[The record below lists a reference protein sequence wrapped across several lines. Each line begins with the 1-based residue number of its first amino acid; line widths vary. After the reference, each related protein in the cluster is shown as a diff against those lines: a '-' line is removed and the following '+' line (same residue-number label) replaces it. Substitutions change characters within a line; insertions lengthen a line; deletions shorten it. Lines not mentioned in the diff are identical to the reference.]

1 LGEGYLLSGKRKIKN
16 GVGGKYMIPCEVYN
30 DLIMLYVSEECTEC
44 TRQLVE
50 EHLKACPNCQKY
62 YQGLLEPITQVEL
75 EPDLLEEKVKEFE
88 VKKSFLKIRKRW
100 FISLVSVVLILGLT
114 ISIGYLTYNQ
124 VRGQG
129 ICFTNPDELMMS
141 KSFIKAIKN
150 GNYEK
155 AFSMLNIEKMYKYIT
170 FDQVENL
177 VHLQGRLY
185 SVEPIHEW
193 SMDEK
198 EVLINKVTMCS
209 DYYRKMG
216 FKGYKEKQWKEFLRR
231 MENMKSQGVT
241 ITDYTIDAIYY
252 MKNVDNGKGCWDIDF
267 KVKCSNQDIGWI
279 TLRIYNGAL
288 LIIDGKWS
296 TNMLQ
301 NNLFLPEDVENFYT
315 YTYTGERELWN
326 AELKVIET
334 PKFTKTDSGL
344 DVKIEAKR
352 VLVIT
357 YNGELADLSS
367 SKNIEITYRCNDESY
382 NRVSG
387 IIGNISS
394 KTFTLNSVITNGI
407 LYDGDDI
414 ITVFIGANREVT
426 LSNGAMVSS
435 GDVLSVLKLRSK

>member
-1 LGEGYLLSGKRKIKN
+1 
-16 GVGGKYMIPCEVYN
+16 MIPCEVYN

-50 EHLKACPNCQKY
+50 EHLKTCPDCQKY

-75 EPDLLEEKVKEFE
+75 MPELLDEKVKDFE
-88 VKKSFLKIRKRW
+88 VKKSLLKIRKRW
-100 FISLVSVVLILGLT
+100 FISVVSIVLILGLT
-114 ISIGYLTYNQ
+114 LGTGYMTYNQ
-124 VRGQG
+124 ARGEG
-129 ICFTNPDELMMS
+129 ICFTNQDELMMS

-170 FDQVENL
+170 IDQVENL

-185 SVEPIHEW
+185 SVEPINEW

-209 DYYRKMG
+209 DYYKEMG
-216 FKGYKEKQWKEFLRR
+216 FKSYKEKQWKEFLRR
-231 MENMKSQGVT
+231 MENMKSQGIT
-241 ITDYTIDAIYY
+241 ITDYTIDAVHYI
-252 MKNVDNGKGCWDIDF
+252 KNVDNGKGCWDIDF
-267 KVKCSNQDIGWI
+267 KVKCSNKDIGWI
-279 TLRIYNGAL
+279 TLRIYNDAL
-288 LIIDGKWS
+288 MIVDDKWS
-296 TNMLQ
+296 TNILQ
-301 NNLFLPEDVENFYT
+301 SNLLLPEDVDTYYT

-326 AELKVIET
+326 AELKVIEM

-344 DVKIEAKR
+344 DVEVETKR
-352 VLVIT
+352 VLVIN
-357 YNGELADLSS
+357 YEGELADLSS

-382 NRVSG
+382 DRVSG

-407 LYDGDDI
+407 LYDGDEI
-414 ITVFIGANREVT
+414 ITVLIGANRKVT
-426 LSNGAMVSS
+426 LINGTIVNS
-435 GDVLSVLKLRSK
+435 GDSLSVLKLKCK

>member
-1 LGEGYLLSGKRKIKN
+1 
-16 GVGGKYMIPCEVYN
+16 MIPCEVYN

-50 EHLKACPNCQKY
+50 EHLKTCPDCQKY
-62 YQGLLEPITQVEL
+62 YQGLLEPITKVEL
-75 EPDLLEEKVKEFE
+75 MPELLDEKVKDFE
-88 VKKSFLKIRKRW
+88 VKKSLLKIRKRW
-100 FISLVSVVLILGLT
+100 FISVVSIVLILGLT
-114 ISIGYLTYNQ
+114 LGTGYMTYNQ
-124 VRGQG
+124 ARGEG
-129 ICFTNPDELMMS
+129 ICFTNQDELMMS

-170 FDQVENL
+170 IDQVESL

-185 SVEPIHEW
+185 SVEPINEW

-209 DYYRKMG
+209 DYYKEMG
-216 FKGYKEKQWKEFLRR
+216 FKSYKEKQWKEFLRR
-231 MENMKSQGVT
+231 MENMKSQGIT
-241 ITDYTIDAIYY
+241 ITDYTIDAVHYI
-252 MKNVDNGKGCWDIDF
+252 KNDDNGKGCWDIDF

-279 TLRIYNGAL
+279 TLRINNDA
-288 LIIDGKWS
+288 IMIVDDKWS
-296 TNMLQ
+296 TNILQ
-301 NNLFLPEDVENFYT
+301 SNLLLPEDVDTYYT

-344 DVKIEAKR
+344 DVEVETKR
-352 VLVIT
+352 VLVIN
-357 YNGELADLSS
+357 YEGELADLSS

-382 NRVSG
+382 NRITG

-407 LYDGDDI
+407 LYDEDDI
-414 ITVFIGANREVT
+414 ITVLIGANRKVT
-426 LSNGAMVSS
+426 LINGTIVNS
-435 GDVLSVLKLRSK
+435 GDSLSVLKLRCK